1 MSKLW
6 YLALYLGMMVFSG
19 FQGCSVIDGLSSR
32 DGGTSTEIPNAVA
45 VSGTVNDTERKPVA
59 GTIVS
64 LHQMKALA
72 KKSSSAVAESEPSYI
87 YKDTTDAEGYFNL
100 FIPNQQSVTLDFLKQ
115 DESGAILLS
124 ESITDLELQNDV
136 LDISVDMQKPGTLQF
151 EVILS
156 FDFAGIDEEL
166 FDEIGMLII
175 DSLPLD
181 TQALVKK
188 LGSQFTTNYR
198 GVDKSFTGSVDTRY
212 YMQSPVGERD
222 ISVDLLVADS
232 IDLGTQRFIVDISS
246 GDTTEVKYLNY
257 QFTSRNLDR
266 ELLELLF
273 KD

>member
-1 MSKLW
+1 MSNW
-6 YLALYLGMMVFSG
+6 YSLVTLVCIGMLAV
-19 FQGCSVIDGLSSR
+19 FQGCSVFQDVSSN
-32 DGGTSTEIPNAVA
+32 GGTSTEIPNTVA
-45 VSGTVNDTERKPVA
+45 VTGTVKDTESKPVG

-64 LHQMKALA
+64 LHQMKGLA
-72 KKSSSAVAESEPSYI
+72 KKSSVDGAEAEPSYI

-100 FIPNQQSVTLDFLKQ
+100 YIPNRQSVTLDFLKQ
-115 DESGAILLS
+115 DDSGAILLS

-136 LDISVDMQKPGTLQF
+136 LDIAVDMKKPGMLQF

-166 FDEIGMLII
+166 FDNIGIPFI
-175 DSLPLD
+175 DSLSLD
-181 TQALVKK
+181 TLALIEK
-188 LGSQFTTNYR
+188 LGAQFTANYR

-257 QFTSRNLDR
+257 QFTNRNIDR
-266 ELLELLF
+266 ELLEVLF
-273 KD
+273 GE